1 MLLIILDAEGFLI
14 MGYNLRVVRLVFA
27 LLILAAVTA
36 ASAKTRASYVLAVIP
51 SAPPV
56 TMHTLWAPLAE
67 RLSRD
72 TGFDINLKVYE
83 KMSDF
88 ERDISKGAP
97 DFIFV
102 NPLQAVVAHEAQGY
116 APLVRGSR
124 RISAELVVR
133 RDSPIRTIDDLS
145 GRKIALVGNKSL

>member
-1 MLLIILDAEGFLI
+1 MLNK
-14 MGYNLRVVRLVFA
+14 MRVVRLVFA
-27 LLILAAVTA
+27 VFILAAVVA
-36 ASAKTRASYVLAVIP
+36 ASAKTRDSYVFAVIP

-56 TMHTLWAPLAE
+56 TMHTLWMPVVE

-72 TGFDINLKVYE
+72 TGLELRLKVYE

-88 ERDISKGAP
+88 EQDISKGAP

-116 APLVRGSR
+116 VPLVRGSKQ
-124 RISAELVVR
+124 ISAELVVR
-133 RDSPIRTIDDLS
+133 RDSPIRTVDDLS
-145 GRKIALVGNKSL
+145 GRKIALVGNKNL